1 MVEIVKNRPQEL
13 TRAELEIMQ
22 VLWAKG
28 ATVVRGILD
37 EMPDPKPAY
46 NTVSTIVRILERKGF
61 VGHKSYGKTF
71 EYFPLVG
78 KDDYASRY
86 MDTVLDNFFG
96 GSVSRLMSF
105 FSRHKSISVEETDAI
120 LKMLRDGAAGD
131 PNAEC
136 EQTAAPDCGPHAE

>member
-46 NTVSTIVRILERKGF
+46 NTVSTIVRILDRKGF
-61 VGHKSYGKTF
+61 VGHKAYGKPY
-71 EYFPLVG
+71 EYFPLVD
-78 KDDYASRY
+78 KDDYAGRY
-86 MDTVLDNFFG
+86 MDTVLENFFG
-96 GSVSRLMSF
+96 GSVSRVMAV
-105 FSRHKSISVEETDAI
+105 FSRHRSISGAATEAI
-120 LKMLRDGAAGD
+120 LTLLRAGASENPD
-131 PNAEC
+131 AER
-136 EQTAAPDCGPHAE
+136 EQADSPDRNTQAD